1 MLLWVIVLLVLLVL
15 PSSNTSA
22 TSCPPVL
29 SSNDVPRWIAT
40 NYWTANFSTDTAVR
54 KRQLERVSKV
64 LKLPWHIC
72 TGHTGWYLRLI
83 YPIFLLDLISNPTQ
97 KEKPIW
103 YWKFSKN
110 RYYKSGPRP
119 HIYEAEC
126 CNCWICQNCTDV
138 QLVRSNLTGI
148 LTYLVVTHDG
158 GIGATWFQKLKLF
171 TASHQKLMIFHFR
184 LMFQQFSTLEL
195 RNMFDWPNQ
204 VWYTCGP
211 FSSSDADKDDR
222 VKC

>member
-1 MLLWVIVLLVLLVL
+1 MNCNQLLNRQFFHRHSCQKKATWKGVKSVEITLTYLHWPYRLIFASN
-15 PSSNTSA
+15 SSNLFVGFNIKS
-22 TSCPPVL
+22 
-29 SSNDVPRWIAT
+29 
-40 NYWTANFSTDTAVR
+40 
-54 KRQLERVSKV
+54 
-64 LKLPWHIC
+64 H
-72 TGHTGWYLRLI
+72 
-83 YPIFLLDLISNPTQ
+83 Q
-97 KEKPIW
+97 KEKRIW